1 MHARSGRFRRI
12 LEHGRAAYV
21 ADFALLF
28 ASIAGLATFLVATS
42 TRERWTEIAAFVSAG
57 LAGWTLIEYLAHRFV
72 LHGLQPFSSWHALH
86 HRQQTDLIY
95 APTILT
101 ATLFTGVVFLPAW
114 MLGDLRRA
122 CALML
127 GLLSGYAVYSVTH
140 HAVHH
145 WRGAGAWLRRRKHW
159 HSLHHRPS
167 EQPGRYGV
175 TTTFWDHVFRS
186 TVSQSE

>member
-1 MHARSGRFRRI
+1 MHARSGQFRGI

-28 ASIAGLATFLVATS
+28 ASTTGLAAFLVAS
-42 TRERWTEIAAFVSAG
+42 TRERWIEIAAFVSAG

-101 ATLFTGVVFLPAW
+101 TTLFTGA
-114 MLGDLRRA
+114 
-122 CALML
+122 
-127 GLLSGYAVYSVTH
+127 
-140 HAVHH
+140 
-145 WRGAGAWLRRRKHW
+145 
-159 HSLHHRPS
+159 
-167 EQPGRYGV
+167 
-175 TTTFWDHVFRS
+175 
-186 TVSQSE
+186 